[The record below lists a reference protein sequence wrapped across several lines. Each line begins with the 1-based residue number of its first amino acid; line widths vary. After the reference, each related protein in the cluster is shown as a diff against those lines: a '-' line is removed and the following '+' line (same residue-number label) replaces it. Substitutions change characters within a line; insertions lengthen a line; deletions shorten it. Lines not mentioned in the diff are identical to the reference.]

1 MGGQLGMPGLV
12 RLLLVV
18 SCARALQGAPRPL
31 LARSRSVAWQT
42 QAAAASAAGPRDECV
57 SERHVGGG
65 STDVVVSRAR
75 ALRALLLGATCAAA
89 SRGRPTRA
97 ESDDRPSSS
106 AAPASRSVERA
117 AEPAEPT
124 TPPDSEEDQ
133 EEGEAAAPRPRAA
146 AAPPPAGA
154 CRTACLGKCIQ
165 EYGTSF
171 VPGTERDIRIYCES
185 RCVETCVVGIP
196 PLGLGTRTSGWW
208 WRAAANGYDSGV
220 QSELPS
226 DSDSD
231 VGVESGA

>member
-1 MGGQLGMPGLV
+1 M
-12 RLLLVV
+12 
-18 SCARALQGAPRPL
+18 
-31 LARSRSVAWQT
+31 
-42 QAAAASAAGPRDECV
+42 